1 MFRPVSWWLSA
12 SPVRPFVTP
21 FTICGRCLAPSI
33 PLVATEL
40 FWRSGFNNEKL
51 LETGAICMI
60 RLYCGVLLMPSSQT
74 LIFTLRVESDDM
86 WKVST
91 LEEKRMEMYG
101 RRRTVLIQN
110 MAHFSRGINCRVLSS
125 ASEIIYV
132 WHPRRATLAF
142 VVAAPTRPAH
152 GI

>member
-1 MFRPVSWWLSA
+1 
-12 SPVRPFVTP
+12 
-21 FTICGRCLAPSI
+21 
-33 PLVATEL
+33 
-40 FWRSGFNNEKL
+40 
-51 LETGAICMI
+51 MI

-142 VVAAPTRPAH
+142 IVAAPTRPAH